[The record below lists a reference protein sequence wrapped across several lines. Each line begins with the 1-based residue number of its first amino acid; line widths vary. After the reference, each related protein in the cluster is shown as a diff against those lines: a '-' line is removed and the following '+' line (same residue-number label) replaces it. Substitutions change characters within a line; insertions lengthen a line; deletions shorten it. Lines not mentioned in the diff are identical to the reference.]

1 MRNYFKH
8 VDRIM
13 GHYSTGTTGGELMAK
28 LREEKRCHRRALTM
42 ARDEERDELDPSKHY
57 YPRDRVWQWRR
68 SEEEDETSSSSD
80 QGEPFD
86 SLLGLPRRRDA
97 VLQGR
102 GARGRSLQAAGLGRR
117 GIRGRGRGH
126 MDNYMDNYSQSDNS
140 SDSSEPPQQ
149 RNEIESD
156 TDSSNFGV
164 Q

>member
-102 GARGRSLQAAGLGRR
+102 GA
-117 GIRGRGRGH
+117 
-126 MDNYMDNYSQSDNS
+126 
-140 SDSSEPPQQ
+140 
-149 RNEIESD
+149 
-156 TDSSNFGV
+156 
-164 Q
+164 